1 MNPDQRAILF
11 ALAAVACWSTVA
23 TAFKVALAH
32 VDTYQLLFFATL
44 TATIILTTIVI
55 YRQGV
60 VAIRQAF
67 LAHWKLAII
76 AGMLNPVIYYD
87 VLFRAYDLLPAQIAM
102 SINYTWAIVLTLMAM
117 VFLRQKILA
126 FDLLAAVICYA
137 GVVIIVTAGD
147 FSSVSEVN
155 ILGVVLALASTV
167 IWAAYW
173 IINIRDTRDP
183 TLGLCLNFLIALPVT
198 AINCSVFSSFAISVE
213 GLLAT
218 SYVGAVEMAIGF
230 IFWSTALKLTSNAS
244 RVSNLIF
251 LSPFLSLIFIHL
263 ILGEEIFIT
272 TLMGLAMII
281 SGLGLQQYGHYRVAN
296 AVA

>member
-1 MNPDQRAILF
+1 MNPDRRAILF

-23 TAFKVALAH
+23 IAFKVALVH

-76 AGMLNPVIYYD
+76 AGMLNPVLYYD

-117 VFLRQKILA
+117 VFLRQKIRA
-126 FDLLAAVICYA
+126 FDLIAAAICYV
-137 GVVIIVTAGD
+137 GVIVIVTEGD
-147 FSSVSEVN
+147 FSSVSGVN
-155 ILGVVLALASTV
+155 LLGVALAIASTV
-167 IWAAYW
+167 IWAGYW
-173 IINIRDTRDP
+173 IINIKDSREP
-183 TLGLCLNFLIALPVT
+183 TLGLCVNFLVALPVT
-198 AINCSVFSSFAISVE
+198 AINCFVFSSFAISVE
-213 GLLAT
+213 GLLST

-281 SGLGLQQYGHYRVAN
+281 SGLGLQQYGHHRVDN
-296 AVA
+296 AIA